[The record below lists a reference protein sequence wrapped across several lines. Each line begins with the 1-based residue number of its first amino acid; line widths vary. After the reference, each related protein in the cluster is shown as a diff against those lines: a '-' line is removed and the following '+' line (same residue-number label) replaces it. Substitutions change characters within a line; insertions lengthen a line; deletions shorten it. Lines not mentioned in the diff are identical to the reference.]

1 MGTKKAA
8 PKFKAHTNRIVP
20 LGQVGKAKPEQ
31 VDTSLFNCSDP
42 QHAYELGK
50 VEGQTLVVSALRSA
64 LDLRR
69 SCGDVVEACPHL
81 LTRVALDIVKAH
93 DKLVRDINGAAKRI
107 KADSE
112 RRAEIEEE
120 LRMCELSHWG
130 AQGAEEG

>member
-1 MGTKKAA
+1 MGT
-8 PKFKAHTNRIVP
+8 
-20 LGQVGKAKPEQ
+20 AKPTL
-31 VDTSLFNCSDP
+31 DTSLFNCSDP

-50 VEGQTLVVSALRSA
+50 VEGQALIIDALR
-64 LDLRR
+64 
-69 SCGDVVEACPHL
+69 E
-81 LTRVALDIVKAH
+81 VAANPEHGAWGAIAIIIEAH

-130 AQGAEEG
+130 AQGTEEG